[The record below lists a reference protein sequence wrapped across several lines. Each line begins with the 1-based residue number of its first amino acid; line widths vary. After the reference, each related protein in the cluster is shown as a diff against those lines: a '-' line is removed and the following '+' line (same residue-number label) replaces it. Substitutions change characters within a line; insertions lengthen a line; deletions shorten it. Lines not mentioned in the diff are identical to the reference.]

1 VKVTKDIYPE
11 VLSALLV
18 GLVAGFIDAIAGG
31 GGLITLPFLTL
42 NLIDPAHA
50 VGTNKIVGTLGA
62 FTAFLIYQRNNKV
75 NLKDGMWFCLIIALG
90 SWSGS
95 KITPFI
101 PPEYFAWG
109 LLFMS
114 PVILWII
121 FKKDLLIKERI
132 RAPKNL
138 SFAAFTS
145 AFLVGAYDGAFGP
158 GGGTFM
164 LLALLLVA
172 KLPLLHALTLSKLAN
187 TFSAGTALV
196 SFSMGGY
203 VHWKLGLTTGA
214 AMVVGAFFGSQA
226 ASKHTSKIVRP
237 ILVVVVILLVASLIY
252 KLQNE

>member
-1 VKVTKDIYPE
+1 MIT
-11 VLSALLV
+11 ALLV

-42 NLIDPAHA
+42 MLVDPAHA

-62 FTAFLIYQRNNKV
+62 LTAFLIYQKQNKI
-75 NLKDGMWFCLIIALG
+75 NIKEGMAFCVTIAAG
-90 SWSGS
+90 SWTGS
-95 KITPFI
+95 KITPHI

-109 LLFMS
+109 LLLFS
-114 PVILWII
+114 PIILWVI

-132 RAPKNL
+132 REKKNL
-138 SFAAFTS
+138 HFAAFAS
-145 AFLVGAYDGAFGP
+145 AFLVGIYDGGFGP

-196 SFSMGGY
+196 SFGLAGY
-203 VHWKLGLTTGA
+203 VHWELGFTTATG
-214 AMVVGAFFGSQA
+214 MVFGAFVGSKA
-226 ASKHTSKIVRP
+226 ASKHLMKIVRP
-237 ILVVVVILLVASLIY
+237 VLVVVVLLLMITLVK
-252 KLQNE
+252 KLGF